1 MSSETSNKTYL
12 KIAVNQ
18 KKERLEQLRAQLQTK
33 LKAKEFLE
41 NQISPFT
48 EIRNSL
54 QQSTVSFTTIEL
66 LGFQE
71 EWLPYLEEE
80 LLESYLPTLPD
91 DLGKSKAVNLVH
103 TLFDKYPSTNEFRYV
118 PNFEK
123 INLVSTQEVSGLKQ
137 TVKSLGLENQTVY
150 LYYLQ
155 YAPLVQLELYDLFLV
170 DNEDL
175 FNFWYG
181 DVVIF
186 PENHSWLI
194 SYSLEE
200 DWYGGHYMPFQR

>member
-1 MSSETSNKTYL
+1 MNH
-12 KIAVNQ
+12 

-41 NQISPFT
+41 NQISPFL
-48 EIRNSL
+48 EIQNHLRHKE
-54 QQSTVSFTTIEL
+54 VAFTILDL

-80 LLESYLPTLPD
+80 LLESYFPALPD
-91 DLGKSKAVNLVH
+91 DLGQSKAVKLVH
-103 TLFDKYPSTNEFRYV
+103 TLFDKYPTTNEFRYE

-155 YAPLVQLELYDLFLV
+155 YTPLVQLELYDLFLV

-175 FNFWYG
+175 FNFWFG

-200 DWYGGHYMPFQR
+200 DWYAGRLNPIT